1 MSNRIEHLRQ
11 QYESCPY
18 LVLSF
23 PRCGRTWIKLLLG
36 HYISKVYDL
45 PFTKRLEKQRG
56 NVPAIL
62 FRHDFMSNAGE
73 IPWQEFNKLK
83 DGNSFIYLKEME
95 SQKIIYLFRDPL
107 DVMFSYWP
115 YLKAGSYHN
124 FPEMTHGN
132 IIEFANDKDWGL
144 DLILKFQNLQIDHYE
159 KNLND
164 KIFIRYESLK
174 TKESEW
180 RKLIKFIFHDFND
193 DAFQYAKAQ
202 TEFEKLQNENK
213 NNRPPELAFFRKG
226 QSNYVNELPSEQKT
240 KLVEWPGYKDLT
252 RKIGKL

>member
-1 MSNRIEHLRQ
+1 MFGIYGKRSNSKIIT
-11 QYESCPY
+11 SAK
-18 LVLSF
+18 LSF
-23 PRCGRTWIKLLLG
+23 NFFHIFIHDRTDARTRSKEKLRD
-36 HYISKVYDL
+36 IDL
-45 PFTKRLEKQRG
+45 SL
-56 NVPAIL
+56 
-62 FRHDFMSNAGE
+62 
-73 IPWQEFNKLK
+73 
-83 DGNSFIYLKEME
+83 
-95 SQKIIYLFRDPL
+95 
-107 DVMFSYWP
+107 
-115 YLKAGSYHN
+115 
-124 FPEMTHGN
+124 
-132 IIEFANDKDWGL
+132 
-144 DLILKFQNLQIDHYE
+144 
-159 KNLND
+159 